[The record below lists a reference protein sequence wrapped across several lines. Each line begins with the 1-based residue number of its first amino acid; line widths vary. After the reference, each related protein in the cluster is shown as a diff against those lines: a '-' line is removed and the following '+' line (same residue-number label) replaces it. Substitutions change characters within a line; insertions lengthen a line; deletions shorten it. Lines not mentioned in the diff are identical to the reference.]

1 MTSTTAESAYAET
14 IRRFGLEGYVADILG
29 CTVTLADLQLTM
41 GRLRDAERTYRDALD
56 LAERQP
62 AGPPRGTPDM
72 HVGLCLLHL
81 EHGDLGAARE
91 HLRLAQE
98 LGEHLG
104 LPKHPHRWRIA
115 EADVREAEGDLAG
128 ALTMLDEAERVYD
141 LDFSPDVRPVT
152 AMRARVWVKQ
162 GRPEQALAWAAQRGL
177 AVTDEPDYL
186 REFEHVT
193 LARALLGAG
202 DRTAAGFLERLLTA
216 AEAGGRHG
224 TALEILVL
232 LALARQREGDTG
244 AAMAALSRAL
254 ELGEPEG
261 YVRIFTGEGPAMAPL
276 LTAAAKR
283 GVAPSYA
290 ARLLGSTG
298 PVPARTD
305 ATQTPWSTRSA
316 TASWTCCASWR
327 AS

>member
-1 MTSTTAESAYAET
+1 MSTS
-14 IRRFGLEGYVADILG
+14 
-29 CTVTLADLQLTM
+29 
-41 GRLRDAERTYRDALD
+41 
-56 LAERQP
+56 
-62 AGPPRGTPDM
+62 
-72 HVGLCLLHL
+72 
-81 EHGDLGAARE
+81 
-91 HLRLAQE
+91 
-98 LGEHLG
+98 G

-115 EADVREAEGDLAG
+115 EADVREAEGDLRG

-232 LALARQREGDTG
+232 LAAG
-244 AAMAALSRAL
+244 AAA
-254 ELGEPEG
+254 
-261 YVRIFTGEGPAMAPL
+261 
-276 LTAAAKR
+276 
-283 GVAPSYA
+283 
-290 ARLLGSTG
+290 
-298 PVPARTD
+298 
-305 ATQTPWSTRSA
+305 
-316 TASWTCCASWR
+316 
-327 AS
+327 